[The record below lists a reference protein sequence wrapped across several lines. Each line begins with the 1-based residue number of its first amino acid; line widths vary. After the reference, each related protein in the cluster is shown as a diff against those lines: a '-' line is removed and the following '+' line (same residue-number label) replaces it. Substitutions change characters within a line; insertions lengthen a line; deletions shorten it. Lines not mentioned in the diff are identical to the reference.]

1 MPKRIPLKKETISR
15 RRNKARGL
23 KPKGFITLCTD
34 ELIEDFVFHVKRI
47 IPPSTICQLL
57 NISERSY
64 FNWKRRG
71 LDYEE
76 AVETGKPIDEED
88 YIFYKFMVE
97 ERKAQGHWKV
107 KVIGRSLHPKDNVQG
122 WIRDMTILERRD
134 RNNWGRKDF
143 LEVAEIDDYSPDESF
158 L

>member
-1 MPKRIPLKKETISR
+1 MPKRVPLKKETIAR

-23 KPKGFITLCTD
+23 KPKGFVTLCTD
-34 ELIEDFVFHVKRI
+34 ELIEDFVFHLKRI

-57 NISERSY
+57 NISERAY
-64 FNWKRRG
+64 FNWKRWG

-76 AVETGKPIDEED
+76 ALETGLPIDEKN
-88 YIFYKFMVE
+88 YVYYKFMVE

-107 KVIGRSLHPKDNVQG
+107 KVISRSLLPADSDPG

-134 RNNWGRKDF
+134 RNNWGKKDF
-143 LEVAEIDDYSPDESF
+143 LEVAENEDYSPQEEF